1 MDQKKTGSFLRELRK
16 EKQLTQEQ
24 LAEQFGVTNR
34 SVSRWETGSNMPD
47 LSILV
52 ELADFY
58 DVDIRDIIDGERK
71 GEDMNKE
78 EKERL
83 QLVADYAET
92 EKNTLLMRLRIFS
105 IVGLISLI
113 AGLTM
118 MVISRDN
125 NLPVYDYLMG
135 ALMGVAIGALLVA
148 VFYSTGVLE
157 NMRKR
162 KRTLMKVLL
171 VISILILL
179 GTFIAA
185 IIASLWYNERKW
197 VNMLTWLASGE
208 LDHDSCDSNGKHLR
222 CESWYN
228 EYCDGCACANYM

>member
-1 MDQKKTGSFLRELRK
+1 MDQKKVGSFLRELRK

-24 LAEQFGVTNR
+24 LAERFGVTSR

-92 EKNTLLMRLRIFS
+92 EKNTLLMRLRIIS
-105 IVGLISLI
+105 IVGLVSLI

-135 ALMGVAIGALLVA
+135 TLMGVAIGALLVA

-171 VISILILL
+171 VISILFLL

-185 IIASLWYNERKW
+185 IIASL
-197 VNMLTWLASGE
+197 
-208 LDHDSCDSNGKHLR
+208 
-222 CESWYN
+222 
-228 EYCDGCACANYM
+228 

>member
-1 MDQKKTGSFLRELRK
+1 MDQKKSGSFLRELRK

-24 LAEQFGVTNR
+24 LAERFGVTSR

-135 ALMGVAIGALLVA
+135 TLMGVAIGALLVA
-148 VFYSTGVLE
+148 VFYSIGVLE

-171 VISILILL
+171 VISILVLL

-185 IIASLWYNERKW
+185 IIASL
-197 VNMLTWLASGE
+197 
-208 LDHDSCDSNGKHLR
+208 
-222 CESWYN
+222 
-228 EYCDGCACANYM
+228 

>member
-24 LAEQFGVTNR
+24 LAERFGVTSR

-58 DVDIRDIIDGERK
+58 DVDIKDIIDGERK

-125 NLPVYDYLMG
+125 NLPIYDYLMG
-135 ALMGVAIGALLVA
+135 ALMGGAIGALLVA

-171 VISILILL
+171 VISILFLL

-185 IIASLWYNERKW
+185 IIASL
-197 VNMLTWLASGE
+197 
-208 LDHDSCDSNGKHLR
+208 
-222 CESWYN
+222 
-228 EYCDGCACANYM
+228 

>member
-24 LAEQFGVTNR
+24 LAERFGVTNR

-105 IVGLISLI
+105 IVGLVSLI
-113 AGLTM
+113 AGLVM
-118 MVISRDN
+118 LVISRDN

-135 ALMGVAIGALLVA
+135 TLMGVAIGALLVA

-157 NMRKR
+157 KMRKR

-171 VISILILL
+171 VISILFLL

-185 IIASLWYNERKW
+185 IIASL
-197 VNMLTWLASGE
+197 
-208 LDHDSCDSNGKHLR
+208 
-222 CESWYN
+222 
-228 EYCDGCACANYM
+228 

>member
-1 MDQKKTGSFLRELRK
+1 MNQKNVGSFLRELRK

-24 LAEQFGVTNR
+24 LAERFGVTNR

-135 ALMGVAIGALLVA
+135 TLMGVAIGALLVA

-185 IIASLWYNERKW
+185 IIASL
-197 VNMLTWLASGE
+197 
-208 LDHDSCDSNGKHLR
+208 
-222 CESWYN
+222 
-228 EYCDGCACANYM
+228 

>member
-1 MDQKKTGSFLRELRK
+1 MNQKNVGSFLRELRK
-16 EKQLTQEQ
+16 KKQLTQEQ
-24 LAEQFGVTNR
+24 LAERFGVTNR

-71 GEDMNKE
+71 GEDVNNE

-83 QLVADYAET
+83 QLVADYAEN
-92 EKNTLLMRLRIFS
+92 EKNILLMRLRIFS

-135 ALMGVAIGALLVA
+135 TLMGVAIGALLVA

-185 IIASLWYNERKW
+185 IIASL
-197 VNMLTWLASGE
+197 
-208 LDHDSCDSNGKHLR
+208 
-222 CESWYN
+222 
-228 EYCDGCACANYM
+228 

>member
-24 LAEQFGVTNR
+24 LAERFGVTNR

-47 LSILV
+47 LGILV

-71 GEDMNKE
+71 GEDVNNE

-83 QLVADYAET
+83 QLVADYAEN
-92 EKNTLLMRLRIFS
+92 EKNILLMRLRIIS
-105 IVGLISLI
+105 IVGLVSLV

-118 MVISRDN
+118 MVISREN
-125 NLPVYDYLMG
+125 NLPIYDYLMG
-135 ALMGVAIGALLVA
+135 TLMGVAIGALLVA

-162 KRTLMKVLL
+162 KRTLMKVFL

-185 IIASLWYNERKW
+185 IIASL
-197 VNMLTWLASGE
+197 
-208 LDHDSCDSNGKHLR
+208 
-222 CESWYN
+222 
-228 EYCDGCACANYM
+228 

>member
-24 LAEQFGVTNR
+24 LAERFGVTSR

-105 IVGLISLI
+105 IVGLVSLI

-118 MVISRDN
+118 LVISRDN

-135 ALMGVAIGALLVA
+135 TLMGVAIGALLVA
-148 VFYSTGVLE
+148 VFYSTGAIE

-171 VISILILL
+171 VISILFLL

-185 IIASLWYNERKW
+185 IIASL
-197 VNMLTWLASGE
+197 
-208 LDHDSCDSNGKHLR
+208 
-222 CESWYN
+222 
-228 EYCDGCACANYM
+228 

>member
-1 MDQKKTGSFLRELRK
+1 MDQKKVGSFLRELRK

-24 LAEQFGVTNR
+24 LAERFGVTNR

-58 DVDIRDIIDGERK
+58 DADIRDIIDGERK
-71 GEDMNKE
+71 GEDMNME

-105 IVGLISLI
+105 IVGLVSLI
-113 AGLTM
+113 AGLVM
-118 MVISRDN
+118 LVLGGDN

-135 ALMGVAIGALLVA
+135 TLMGVSIGALLVA
-148 VFYSTGVLE
+148 VFYSTGALE

-171 VISILILL
+171 VISILFLL

-185 IIASLWYNERKW
+185 IIASLLYI
-197 VNMLTWLASGE
+197 
-208 LDHDSCDSNGKHLR
+208 
-222 CESWYN
+222 Y
-228 EYCDGCACANYM
+228 

>member
-1 MDQKKTGSFLRELRK
+1 MDQKNVGSFLRELRK

-24 LAEQFGVTNR
+24 LAERFGVTNR

-92 EKNTLLMRLRIFS
+92 EKNTLLMRLRIIS
-105 IVGLISLI
+105 IVGLVSLI

-125 NLPVYDYLMG
+125 NLPIYDYLMG
-135 ALMGVAIGALLVA
+135 TLMGGAIGALLVA

-171 VISILILL
+171 VMSILILL

-185 IIASLWYNERKW
+185 IIASL
-197 VNMLTWLASGE
+197 
-208 LDHDSCDSNGKHLR
+208 
-222 CESWYN
+222 
-228 EYCDGCACANYM
+228 

>member
-1 MDQKKTGSFLRELRK
+1 MDQKNVGLFLRELRK

-24 LAEQFGVTNR
+24 LAERFGVTNR

-105 IVGLISLI
+105 IVGLVSLI

-135 ALMGVAIGALLVA
+135 TLMGVAIGALLVA

-171 VISILILL
+171 VISILFLL

-185 IIASLWYNERKW
+185 IIASL
-197 VNMLTWLASGE
+197 
-208 LDHDSCDSNGKHLR
+208 
-222 CESWYN
+222 
-228 EYCDGCACANYM
+228 

>member
-1 MDQKKTGSFLRELRK
+1 MDQKKVGSFLRELRK

-24 LAEQFGVTNR
+24 LAERFGVTSR

-58 DVDIRDIIDGERK
+58 DVDIKDIIDGERK

-125 NLPVYDYLMG
+125 NLPIYDYLMG
-135 ALMGVAIGALLVA
+135 ALMGGAIGALLVA

-185 IIASLWYNERKW
+185 IIASL
-197 VNMLTWLASGE
+197 
-208 LDHDSCDSNGKHLR
+208 
-222 CESWYN
+222 
-228 EYCDGCACANYM
+228 

>member
-1 MDQKKTGSFLRELRK
+1 MDQKKVGSFLRELRK

-24 LAEQFGVTNR
+24 LAERFGVTSR

-58 DVDIRDIIDGERK
+58 DVDIKDIIDGERK

-125 NLPVYDYLMG
+125 NLPIYDYLMG
-135 ALMGVAIGALLVA
+135 ALMGGAIGALLVA

-171 VISILILL
+171 VISILFLL

-185 IIASLWYNERKW
+185 SIASL
-197 VNMLTWLASGE
+197 
-208 LDHDSCDSNGKHLR
+208 
-222 CESWYN
+222 
-228 EYCDGCACANYM
+228 

>member
-1 MDQKKTGSFLRELRK
+1 MDQKKSGSFLRELRK

-24 LAEQFGVTNR
+24 LAERFGVTSR

-157 NMRKR
+157 NLRKR

-185 IIASLWYNERKW
+185 IIASL
-197 VNMLTWLASGE
+197 
-208 LDHDSCDSNGKHLR
+208 
-222 CESWYN
+222 
-228 EYCDGCACANYM
+228 

>member
-1 MDQKKTGSFLRELRK
+1 MDQKNVGSFLRELRK

-24 LAEQFGVTNR
+24 LAERFGVTNR

-71 GEDMNKE
+71 GEDVNNE

-83 QLVADYAET
+83 QLVADYAEN
-92 EKNTLLMRLRIFS
+92 EKNILLMRLRIIS
-105 IVGLISLI
+105 IVGLVSLV
-113 AGLTM
+113 AGLVM
-118 MVISRDN
+118 LVISRDN

-135 ALMGVAIGALLVA
+135 TLMGVAIGALLVA

-185 IIASLWYNERKW
+185 IIASL
-197 VNMLTWLASGE
+197 
-208 LDHDSCDSNGKHLR
+208 
-222 CESWYN
+222 
-228 EYCDGCACANYM
+228 

>member
-24 LAEQFGVTNR
+24 LAERFGVTNR

-105 IVGLISLI
+105 IVGLVSLI
-113 AGLTM
+113 AGLVM
-118 MVISRDN
+118 LVISRDN

-135 ALMGVAIGALLVA
+135 TLMGVAIGALLVA

-171 VISILILL
+171 VISVIFLL

-185 IIASLWYNERKW
+185 IIASL
-197 VNMLTWLASGE
+197 
-208 LDHDSCDSNGKHLR
+208 
-222 CESWYN
+222 
-228 EYCDGCACANYM
+228 

>member
-1 MDQKKTGSFLRELRK
+1 MDQKKSGSFLRELRK

-24 LAEQFGVTNR
+24 LAERFGVTSR

-58 DVDIRDIIDGERK
+58 DVDIRDIIDGEKRK
-71 GEDMNKE
+71 GEDMNKD

-135 ALMGVAIGALLVA
+135 TLMGVAIGALLVA

-185 IIASLWYNERKW
+185 IIASL
-197 VNMLTWLASGE
+197 
-208 LDHDSCDSNGKHLR
+208 
-222 CESWYN
+222 
-228 EYCDGCACANYM
+228 

>member
-24 LAEQFGVTNR
+24 LAERFGVTNR

-105 IVGLISLI
+105 IVGLVSLI

-118 MVISRDN
+118 MVVSRAN
-125 NLPVYDYLMG
+125 NLPIYDYLMG
-135 ALMGVAIGALLVA
+135 TLMGVAIGALLVA

-171 VISILILL
+171 VISILFLL

-185 IIASLWYNERKW
+185 IIASL
-197 VNMLTWLASGE
+197 
-208 LDHDSCDSNGKHLR
+208 
-222 CESWYN
+222 
-228 EYCDGCACANYM
+228 

>member
-16 EKQLTQEQ
+16 EKQFTQEQ
-24 LAEQFGVTNR
+24 LAEWFGVTSR

-71 GEDMNKE
+71 GEDVNKE

-83 QLVADYAET
+83 QLVADYAEN
-92 EKNTLLMRLRIFS
+92 EKNTLLMRLRIIS
-105 IVGLISLI
+105 IVGLVSLI
-113 AGLTM
+113 AGLVM
-118 MVISRDN
+118 LVLGGDN

-135 ALMGVAIGALLVA
+135 TLMGVSIGALLVA
-148 VFYSTGVLE
+148 VFYSTGALE

-171 VISILILL
+171 VISILFLL

-185 IIASLWYNERKW
+185 IIASLLYI
-197 VNMLTWLASGE
+197 
-208 LDHDSCDSNGKHLR
+208 
-222 CESWYN
+222 Y
-228 EYCDGCACANYM
+228 

>member
-1 MDQKKTGSFLRELRK
+1 MDQKKVGSFLRELRK

-24 LAEQFGVTNR
+24 LAERFGVTNR

-105 IVGLISLI
+105 IVGLVSLI
-113 AGLTM
+113 AGLVM
-118 MVISRDN
+118 LVLGGDN

-135 ALMGVAIGALLVA
+135 TLMGVSIGALLVA
-148 VFYSTGVLE
+148 VFYSTGALE

-171 VISILILL
+171 VISILFLL
-179 GTFIAA
+179 GTFIVA
-185 IIASLWYNERKW
+185 IIASLLYI
-197 VNMLTWLASGE
+197 
-208 LDHDSCDSNGKHLR
+208 
-222 CESWYN
+222 Y
-228 EYCDGCACANYM
+228 

>member
-1 MDQKKTGSFLRELRK
+1 MDQKNVGPFLRELRK

-24 LAEQFGVTNR
+24 LAERFGVTSR

-105 IVGLISLI
+105 IVGLVSLI

-135 ALMGVAIGALLVA
+135 TLMGVAIGALLVA

-162 KRTLMKVLL
+162 KRILMKVLL

-185 IIASLWYNERKW
+185 IIASL
-197 VNMLTWLASGE
+197 
-208 LDHDSCDSNGKHLR
+208 
-222 CESWYN
+222 
-228 EYCDGCACANYM
+228 

>member
-1 MDQKKTGSFLRELRK
+1 MDQKKVGSFLRELRK

-24 LAEQFGVTNR
+24 LAERFGVTNR

-58 DVDIRDIIDGERK
+58 DVDIRDIFDGERK

-105 IVGLISLI
+105 IVGLVSLI
-113 AGLTM
+113 AGLVM
-118 MVISRDN
+118 LVLGGDN

-135 ALMGVAIGALLVA
+135 TLMGVSIGALLVA
-148 VFYSTGVLE
+148 VFYSTGALE

-171 VISILILL
+171 VISILFLL

-185 IIASLWYNERKW
+185 IIASLLYI
-197 VNMLTWLASGE
+197 
-208 LDHDSCDSNGKHLR
+208 
-222 CESWYN
+222 Y
-228 EYCDGCACANYM
+228 

>member
-1 MDQKKTGSFLRELRK
+1 MDQKNVGSFLRELRK

-24 LAEQFGVTNR
+24 LAERFGVTSR

-105 IVGLISLI
+105 IVGLVSLI

-135 ALMGVAIGALLVA
+135 TLMGVAIGALLVA

-162 KRTLMKVLL
+162 KRTFMKVLL

-185 IIASLWYNERKW
+185 IIASL
-197 VNMLTWLASGE
+197 
-208 LDHDSCDSNGKHLR
+208 
-222 CESWYN
+222 
-228 EYCDGCACANYM
+228 

>member
-24 LAEQFGVTNR
+24 LAERFGVTNR

-47 LSILV
+47 LGILV

-83 QLVADYAET
+83 QLVADYAEN
-92 EKNTLLMRLRIFS
+92 EKNILLMRLRIIS

-135 ALMGVAIGALLVA
+135 TLMGVAIGALLVA

-185 IIASLWYNERKW
+185 IIASL
-197 VNMLTWLASGE
+197 
-208 LDHDSCDSNGKHLR
+208 
-222 CESWYN
+222 
-228 EYCDGCACANYM
+228 

>member
-24 LAEQFGVTNR
+24 LAERFGVTNR

-71 GEDMNKE
+71 GEDVNNE

-83 QLVADYAET
+83 QLVADYAEN
-92 EKNTLLMRLRIFS
+92 EKNILLMRLRIIS
-105 IVGLISLI
+105 IVGLVSLV

-118 MVISRDN
+118 MVISREN
-125 NLPVYDYLMG
+125 NLPIYDYLMG
-135 ALMGVAIGALLVA
+135 TLMGVAIGALLVA

-185 IIASLWYNERKW
+185 LIASL
-197 VNMLTWLASGE
+197 
-208 LDHDSCDSNGKHLR
+208 
-222 CESWYN
+222 
-228 EYCDGCACANYM
+228 

>member
-1 MDQKKTGSFLRELRK
+1 MDQKKVGSFLRELRK

-24 LAEQFGVTNR
+24 LAERFGVTNR

-71 GEDMNKE
+71 DEDMNKE

-105 IVGLISLI
+105 IVGLVSLI
-113 AGLTM
+113 AGLVM
-118 MVISRDN
+118 LVLGGDN

-135 ALMGVAIGALLVA
+135 TLMGVSIGALLVA
-148 VFYSTGVLE
+148 VFYSTGALE

-171 VISILILL
+171 VISILFLL

-185 IIASLWYNERKW
+185 IIASLLYI
-197 VNMLTWLASGE
+197 
-208 LDHDSCDSNGKHLR
+208 
-222 CESWYN
+222 Y
-228 EYCDGCACANYM
+228 

>member
-1 MDQKKTGSFLRELRK
+1 MDQKKIGLFLKELRK

-24 LAEQFGVTNR
+24 LAERFGVTNR

-58 DVDIRDIIDGERK
+58 DVDIMDIIDGERK
-71 GEDMNKE
+71 GEYVNNE

-83 QLVADYAET
+83 QLVADYAEN
-92 EKNTLLMRLRIFS
+92 EKNTLLVRLRIIS
-105 IVGLISLI
+105 IVGLVSLV
-113 AGLTM
+113 AGLVM
-118 MVISRDN
+118 LVLGGDN
-125 NLPVYDYLMG
+125 NLPVYDYLVG
-135 ALMGVAIGALLVA
+135 SLIGIAIGALLVA
-148 VFYSTGVLE
+148 VSYSTGVLE

-171 VISILILL
+171 VISILFLL

-185 IIASLWYNERKW
+185 IIASL
-197 VNMLTWLASGE
+197 
-208 LDHDSCDSNGKHLR
+208 
-222 CESWYN
+222 
-228 EYCDGCACANYM
+228 

>member
-1 MDQKKTGSFLRELRK
+1 MDQKKVGSFLRELRK

-24 LAEQFGVTNR
+24 LAERFGVTSR

-105 IVGLISLI
+105 IVGLVSLI
-113 AGLTM
+113 AGLVM
-118 MVISRDN
+118 LVLGGDN

-135 ALMGVAIGALLVA
+135 TLMGVSIGALLVA
-148 VFYSTGVLE
+148 VFYSTGALE

-171 VISILILL
+171 VISILFLL

-185 IIASLWYNERKW
+185 IIASLLYI
-197 VNMLTWLASGE
+197 
-208 LDHDSCDSNGKHLR
+208 
-222 CESWYN
+222 Y
-228 EYCDGCACANYM
+228 

>member
-1 MDQKKTGSFLRELRK
+1 MDQKKVGSFLRELRK

-24 LAEQFGVTNR
+24 LAERFGVTNR

-105 IVGLISLI
+105 IVGLVSLI
-113 AGLTM
+113 AGLVM
-118 MVISRDN
+118 LVLVGDN

-135 ALMGVAIGALLVA
+135 TLMGVSIGALLVA
-148 VFYSTGVLE
+148 VFYSTGALE

-171 VISILILL
+171 VISILFLL

-185 IIASLWYNERKW
+185 IIASLLYI
-197 VNMLTWLASGE
+197 
-208 LDHDSCDSNGKHLR
+208 
-222 CESWYN
+222 Y
-228 EYCDGCACANYM
+228 

>member
-1 MDQKKTGSFLRELRK
+1 MDQKKFGSFLRELRK
-16 EKQLTQEQ
+16 EKQFTQEQ
-24 LAEQFGVTNR
+24 LAEWFGVTSR

-71 GEDMNKE
+71 GEDVNKE

-83 QLVADYAET
+83 QLVADYAEN
-92 EKNTLLMRLRIFS
+92 EKTPLLMRLRIIS
-105 IVGLISLI
+105 IVGLVSLI

-135 ALMGVAIGALLVA
+135 TLMGVAIGALLVA

-185 IIASLWYNERKW
+185 IIASL
-197 VNMLTWLASGE
+197 
-208 LDHDSCDSNGKHLR
+208 
-222 CESWYN
+222 
-228 EYCDGCACANYM
+228 

>member
-1 MDQKKTGSFLRELRK
+1 MDQKKFGSFLRELRK

-24 LAEQFGVTNR
+24 LAERFGVTSR

-118 MVISRDN
+118 MVISR
-125 NLPVYDYLMG
+125 LPERLFPDIFLIKQKFCHQTSETVFSQS
-135 ALMGVAIGALLVA
+135 LL
-148 VFYSTGVLE
+148 
-157 NMRKR
+157 
-162 KRTLMKVLL
+162 LL
-171 VISILILL
+171 
-179 GTFIAA
+179 
-185 IIASLWYNERKW
+185 
-197 VNMLTWLASGE
+197 
-208 LDHDSCDSNGKHLR
+208 
-222 CESWYN
+222 
-228 EYCDGCACANYM
+228 

>member
-1 MDQKKTGSFLRELRK
+1 MDQKKSGSFLRELRK

-24 LAEQFGVTNR
+24 LAERFGVTSR

-125 NLPVYDYLMG
+125 NLPIYDYLMG
-135 ALMGVAIGALLVA
+135 ALMGGAIGALLVA

-171 VISILILL
+171 VISILFLL

-185 IIASLWYNERKW
+185 IIASL
-197 VNMLTWLASGE
+197 
-208 LDHDSCDSNGKHLR
+208 
-222 CESWYN
+222 
-228 EYCDGCACANYM
+228 

>member
-24 LAEQFGVTNR
+24 LAERFGVTNR
-34 SVSRWETGSNMPD
+34 SVSRWETGSNMPN

-83 QLVADYAET
+83 MVVADYAET
-92 EKNTLLMRLRIFS
+92 EKNTLLMRLRIIS
-105 IVGLISLI
+105 IVGLVSLI

-135 ALMGVAIGALLVA
+135 TLMGVAIGALLVA

-171 VISILILL
+171 VISILFLL

-185 IIASLWYNERKW
+185 IIASL
-197 VNMLTWLASGE
+197 
-208 LDHDSCDSNGKHLR
+208 
-222 CESWYN
+222 
-228 EYCDGCACANYM
+228 

>member
-24 LAEQFGVTNR
+24 LAERFGVTSR

-105 IVGLISLI
+105 IVGLVSLI
-113 AGLTM
+113 AGLVM
-118 MVISRDN
+118 LVLGGDN

-135 ALMGVAIGALLVA
+135 TLMGVSIGALLVA
-148 VFYSTGVLE
+148 VFYSTGALE

-171 VISILILL
+171 VISILFLL

-185 IIASLWYNERKW
+185 IIASL
-197 VNMLTWLASGE
+197 
-208 LDHDSCDSNGKHLR
+208 
-222 CESWYN
+222 
-228 EYCDGCACANYM
+228 